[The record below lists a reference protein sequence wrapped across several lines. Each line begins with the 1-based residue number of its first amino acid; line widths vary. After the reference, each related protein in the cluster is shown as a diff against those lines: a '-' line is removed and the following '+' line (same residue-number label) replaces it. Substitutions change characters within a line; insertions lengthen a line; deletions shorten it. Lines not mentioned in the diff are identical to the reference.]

1 MGSRVETVIQSE
13 SISHKPAV
21 KRHVITGFI
30 AGVSLLAIYAGI
42 LTLAQGTQH
51 ALEQTASLW
60 YWLLALI
67 VGFGIQVGLFSFIR
81 QSLHKC
87 RESLTGGLATSG
99 GVSAGSMVACCVHH
113 LSEALPFLGLAGVA
127 ALMTSYQVI
136 FLTLGILSSAVGIT
150 FMLDVIQRHR
160 LCPVVSS
167 WSWNMGRV
175 KMVALVS
182 AVAILIATIFRT
194 LLAA

>member
-21 KRHVITGFI
+21 KRHIIAGFI

-67 VGFGIQVGLFSFIR
+67 VGFGVQVGLFSFIR
-81 QSLHKC
+81 QSL
-87 RESLTGGLATSG
+87 RERRKSLTGGLATSG
-99 GVSAGSMVACCVHH
+99 GVSLGSMVACCAHH
-113 LSEALPFLGLAGVA
+113 LSDILPLLGLSSLAAFLVNYQLFFIIVGVMA
-127 ALMTSYQVI
+127 N
-136 FLTLGILSSAVGIT
+136 AVGIT
-150 FMLDVIQRHR
+150 MMLETIQRHS
-160 LCPVVSS
+160 LCPVLARLQV
-167 WSWNMGRV
+167 NMGWV
-175 KMVALVS
+175 KKGTMILAGLVALV
-182 AVAILIATIFRT
+182 AFFITI
-194 LLAA
+194 